1 MRAEEGV
8 LGPVWTKVLSKGE
21 WVRISMLVTR
31 RGVVGEVVVVKCV
44 WLLLWPIVAHRS
56 RLVMWCDGG
65 LRVESVRI
73 AHAGARWKWVAMRR
87 NVINNIIA

>member
-31 RGVVGEVVVVKCV
+31 RGVVGEVVVVK
-44 WLLLWPIVAHRS
+44 
-56 RLVMWCDGG
+56 
-65 LRVESVRI
+65 
-73 AHAGARWKWVAMRR
+73 
-87 NVINNIIA
+87 

>member
-65 LRVESVRI
+65 LRVESVRV